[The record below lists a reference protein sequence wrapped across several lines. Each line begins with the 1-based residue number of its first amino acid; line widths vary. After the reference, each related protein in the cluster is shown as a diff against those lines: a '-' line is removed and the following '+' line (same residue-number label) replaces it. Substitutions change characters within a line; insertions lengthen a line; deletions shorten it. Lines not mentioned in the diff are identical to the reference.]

1 VGMVD
6 PWELLDR
13 ASNVEN
19 LTEKLIIT
27 SVLIYTN
34 RDRLEQIATKT
45 AVKFK
50 VMKPPDVVVQMK
62 PATARVHAT
71 SLSAQSKG
79 IASLTATPR
88 VSRPSPAALQELLS
102 WYLRIASS

>member
-1 VGMVD
+1 VGMVG

-13 ASNVEN
+13 AMNIEN
-19 LTEKLIIT
+19 LTEKVIIA
-27 SVLIYTN
+27 SYVIYTN
-34 RDRLEQIATKT
+34 RHRLKQIATET

-62 PATARVHAT
+62 PATARVHAI
-71 SLSAQSKG
+71 SLSAQSKA

-88 VSRPSPAALQELLS
+88 VSRPSPTALEELLS
-102 WYLRIASS
+102 WYLRIASA

>member
-1 VGMVD
+1 MVD

-19 LTEKLIIT
+19 LTERLIIY

-34 RDRLEQIATKT
+34 RDILKQIAAKT
-45 AVKFK
+45 ARKLK
-50 VMKPPDVVVQMK
+50 VIEPPPDVVVHMK
-62 PATARVHAT
+62 PATARVHA
-71 SLSAQSKG
+71 
-79 IASLTATPR
+79 ITATPR
-88 VSRPSPAALQELLS
+88 LSRESPTTLEELLA

>member
-1 VGMVD
+1 MVD

-13 ASNVEN
+13 ATNVEN
-19 LTEKLIIT
+19 LIIT
-27 SVLIYTN
+27 SYVIYRN
-34 RDRLEQIATKT
+34 RDRLKQIAATT
-45 AVKFK
+45 AVKFN

-62 PATARVHAT
+62 PATARVHAI
-71 SLSAQSKG
+71 SLSAQSKA

-88 VSRPSPAALQELLS
+88 VSRPSPIALEELLA